1 VGEKIGEKITRTLR
15 IGLLGGISLSEALLD
30 VASANLPLDRL
41 TVDSIF
47 SCELAGS
54 GASLE
59 GTGVESLVE
68 GFVFG
73 RELALVSFRGEE
85 YWLSDETFSRT
96 AGELETGEDFWKND
110 IIDFCLV
117 EEGAA
122 AAGRVAFAGV
132 RAALAALSPGIVIR
146 AQMTAHDRVATER
159 CWAPSEGQYAGYL
172 ELGRT
177 WMIMNEQD

>member
-1 VGEKIGEKITRTLR
+1 MIQTFL
-15 IGLLGGISLSEALLD
+15 IGLLGGISLSEALVDLL
-30 VASANLPLDRL
+30 VRL

-47 SCELAGS
+47 SCELVGS

-59 GTGVESLVE
+59 GTGVENLAE
-68 GFVFG
+68 DFVFG

-85 YWLSDETFSRT
+85 CWLSDETFSRI

-117 EEGAA
+117 EEEAA

-132 RAALAALSPGIVIR
+132 RAALAALSLGIVIR
-146 AQMTAHDRVATER
+146 AQIDCTRLNYDRTPR
-159 CWAPSEGQYAGYL
+159 EGQNTGYFGAGEDL
-172 ELGRT
+172 NDTE
-177 WMIMNEQD
+177 